1 MQVQYII
8 AATIANG
15 EQSYHALLH
24 RNPRKRN
31 ILYDIC
37 WLQQCQYESSVNTIN
52 VTVRVDTAT
61 AESRCMCIIIDS
73 DSRAC
78 KHASF
83 NVSPA
88 SQVLTVILRQD
99 ERASPAAVQT
109 QCTTV

>member
-1 MQVQYII
+1 
-8 AATIANG
+8 
-15 EQSYHALLH
+15 
-24 RNPRKRN
+24 
-31 ILYDIC
+31 
-37 WLQQCQYESSVNTIN
+37 
-52 VTVRVDTAT
+52 
-61 AESRCMCIIIDS
+61 MCIIIDS

-109 QCTTV
+109 HARQCDSVGINECRGVRRYRGP